1 MEDIQIHYVP
11 DICFSVFILQK
22 QWGNRKLGGA
32 SIFMQYLGDEFFVLP
47 SLFLQLVVEK
57 IFYAILTSSV
67 HNRKFAPKY
76 SWNFT

>member
-32 SIFMQYLGDEFFVLP
+32 SIFMQYLGDKFFVLP
-47 SLFLQLVVEK
+47 SLFLLLVAEK
-57 IFYAILTSSV
+57 ISYAILTLSV
-67 HNRKFAPKY
+67 HNRKYATKY
-76 SWNFT
+76 SWDFT